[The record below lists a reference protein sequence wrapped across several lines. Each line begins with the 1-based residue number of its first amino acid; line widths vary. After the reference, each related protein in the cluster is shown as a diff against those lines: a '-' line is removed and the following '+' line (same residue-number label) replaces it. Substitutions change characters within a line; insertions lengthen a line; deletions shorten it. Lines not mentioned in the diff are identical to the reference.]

1 MTVKYINNILFFD
14 EVNVLDFAKTNQ
26 TPFYLYSQNLIT
38 HNFMQY
44 TQNLKSLNHL
54 LCYSVKANSNLS
66 ILSILSNLGSGFD
79 IVSAGELQRVIAA
92 GGDPAKTV
100 FSGVGKT
107 EEEIKFALSKNIL
120 CFNIESQEEL
130 NTLNKIALAEK
141 KIANVSVRVNPAI
154 DVKTH
159 PYITTGMRDN
169 KFGIDESEIIN
180 LYQEAN
186 DHKGLNI
193 RGIDF
198 HIGSQ
203 ITSLEPFLDALSKVI
218 GIIKELKSLKIE
230 LEHIDIGGGLGISYD
245 KKLIVSKEDF
255 SKEIL
260 KLVEPLD
267 LKLLIEPGRSIV
279 GDAGILVTKV
289 INTKKSPSKNF
300 LIVDA
305 GMNDLIRP
313 PLYSAYHAIKEVS
326 QTKNKKILSDVVGP
340 VCETADFLGKD
351 RMLSVKQGDY
361 LCVENVGAYGFVLSS
376 NYNTRPKIDEY
387 LAKDTDIKK
396 IRIRDTI
403 EQILENEKKCLV

>member
-38 HNFMQY
+38 HNFMEY
-44 TQNLKSLNHL
+44 TQNLNTANHL

-66 ILSILSNLGSGFD
+66 ILSILSDLGSGFD

-203 ITSLEPFLDALSKVI
+203 ITSLEPFIDALSKVI
-218 GIIKELKSLKIE
+218 SIIKELKSLKIE

-245 KKLIVSKEDF
+245 NKPIVSKEDF
-255 SKEIL
+255 SREIL

>member
-203 ITSLEPFLDALSKVI
+203 ITSLEPFIDALSKVI
-218 GIIKELKSLKIE
+218 SIIKELKSLKIE

-245 KKLIVSKEDF
+245 KKPIVSKEDF

-313 PLYSAYHAIKEVS
+313 PLYSAYHSIKEVS
-326 QTKNKKILSDVVGP
+326 QTKNKKFLFDVVGP

>member
-38 HNFMQY
+38 HNFMEY
-44 TQNLKSLNHL
+44 TQNLNAANHL

-79 IVSAGELQRVIAA
+79 IVSAGELQRVITA

-203 ITSLEPFLDALSKVI
+203 ITSLEPFIDALSKVI
-218 GIIKELKSLKIE
+218 SIIKELKSLKIE

-245 KKLIVSKEDF
+245 KKPIVSKEDF
-255 SKEIL
+255 SREIL

-313 PLYSAYHAIKEVS
+313 PLYSAYHSIKEVS

-387 LAKDTDIKK
+387 LARDTDIKK

>member
-38 HNFMQY
+38 HNFMEY
-44 TQNLKSLNHL
+44 TQNLNTLNHL

-66 ILSILSNLGSGFD
+66 ILSILSDLGSGFD

-203 ITSLEPFLDALSKVI
+203 ITSLEPFIDALSKVI
-218 GIIKELKSLKIE
+218 SIIKELKSLKIE

-245 KKLIVSKEDF
+245 KKPIVSKEDF

>member
-38 HNFMQY
+38 HNFMEY
-44 TQNLKSLNHL
+44 TQNLNTANHL

-66 ILSILSNLGSGFD
+66 ILSILSDLGSGFD

-203 ITSLEPFLDALSKVI
+203 ITSLEPFIDALSKVI
-218 GIIKELKSLKIE
+218 SIIKELKSLKIE

-245 KKLIVSKEDF
+245 KKPIVSKEDF

-260 KLVEPLD
+260 KLVGPLD

>member
-66 ILSILSNLGSGFD
+66 ILSILSDLGSGFD

-203 ITSLEPFLDALSKVI
+203 ITSLEPFIDALSKVI

-245 KKLIVSKEDF
+245 KKPIVSKEDF

-313 PLYSAYHAIKEVS
+313 PLYSAYHSIKEVS
-326 QTKNKKILSDVVGP
+326 QTKNKKFLFDVVGP

>member
-1 MTVKYINNILFFD
+1 MTVKYTNNVLFFD

-38 HNFMQY
+38 HNFMEY
-44 TQNLKSLNHL
+44 TQNLKTVDQLI
-54 LCYSVKANSNLS
+54 CYSVKANSNLS

-141 KIANVSVRVNPAI
+141 KIANVSIRVNPAI

-159 PYITTGMRDN
+159 PYITTGMRAN

-186 DHKGLNI
+186 SHKGLQI

-203 ITSLEPFLDALSKVI
+203 ITSIEPFIEALSKVTS
-218 GIIKELKSLKIE
+218 IIKELRNLKIE

-245 KKLIVSKEDF
+245 KKPIVSKEDF

-260 KLVEPLD
+260 KAVKPLD

-313 PLYSAYHAIKEVS
+313 PLYSAYHSIREVY
-326 QTKNKKILSDVVGP
+326 QTKNKKTLFDVVGP

-387 LAKDTDIKK
+387 LANDTDIKK

>member
-44 TQNLKSLNHL
+44 TQNLKTLNHL

-203 ITSLEPFLDALSKVI
+203 ITSLEPFIDALSKVI

-245 KKLIVSKEDF
+245 KKPIVSKEDF

-313 PLYSAYHAIKEVS
+313 PLYSAYHSIKEVS
-326 QTKNKKILSDVVGP
+326 QTKNKKFLFDVVGP

>member
-38 HNFMQY
+38 HNFMEY
-44 TQNLKSLNHL
+44 TQNLKTVNHL

-66 ILSILSNLGSGFD
+66 ILSILSDLGSGFD

-203 ITSLEPFLDALSKVI
+203 ITSLEPFIDALSKVI

-313 PLYSAYHAIKEVS
+313 PLYSASVS
-326 QTKNKKILSDVVGP
+326 YTHLRAH
-340 VCETADFLGKD
+340 ET
-351 RMLSVKQGDY
+351 S
-361 LCVENVGAYGFVLSS
+361 
-376 NYNTRPKIDEY
+376 
-387 LAKDTDIKK
+387 
-396 IRIRDTI
+396 
-403 EQILENEKKCLV
+403 

>member
-44 TQNLKSLNHL
+44 TQNLKTLNHL

-245 KKLIVSKEDF
+245 KKPIVSKEDF

-313 PLYSAYHAIKEVS
+313 PLYSAYHSIKEVS
-326 QTKNKKILSDVVGP
+326 QTKNKKFLFDVVGP

>member
-38 HNFMQY
+38 HNFMEY
-44 TQNLKSLNHL
+44 TQNLNTANHL

-66 ILSILSNLGSGFD
+66 ILSILSDLGSGFD

-130 NTLNKIALAEK
+130 NTLNKIALAEN

-203 ITSLEPFLDALSKVI
+203 ITSLEPFIDALSKVI
-218 GIIKELKSLKIE
+218 SIIKELKSLKIE

-245 KKLIVSKEDF
+245 KKPIVSKEDF

-313 PLYSAYHAIKEVS
+313 PLYSAYHSIKEVS
-326 QTKNKKILSDVVGP
+326 QTKNKKFLFDVVGP

>member
-14 EVNVLDFAKTNQ
+14 EVNVFDFAKTNQ

-38 HNFMQY
+38 HNFMEY
-44 TQNLKSLNHL
+44 TQNLNTANHL

-66 ILSILSNLGSGFD
+66 ILSILSDLGSGFD

-203 ITSLEPFLDALSKVI
+203 ITSLEPFIDALSKVI
-218 GIIKELKSLKIE
+218 SIIKELKSLKIE

-245 KKLIVSKEDF
+245 KKPIVSKEDF

-260 KLVEPLD
+260 KLVEPLE

>member
-38 HNFMQY
+38 HNFMEY
-44 TQNLKSLNHL
+44 TQNLNTANHL

-66 ILSILSNLGSGFD
+66 ILSILSDLGSGFD

-203 ITSLEPFLDALSKVI
+203 ITSLEPFIDALSKVI
-218 GIIKELKSLKIE
+218 SIIKELKSLKIE

-245 KKLIVSKEDF
+245 KKPIVSKEDF

-260 KLVEPLD
+260 KLVEPLE

-313 PLYSAYHAIKEVS
+313 PLYSAYHSIKEVS
-326 QTKNKKILSDVVGP
+326 QTKNKKFLFDVVGP

>member
-38 HNFMQY
+38 HNFMEY
-44 TQNLKSLNHL
+44 TQNLKTVNHL

-169 KFGIDESEIIN
+169 KFGIDESDIIN

-245 KKLIVSKEDF
+245 KKPIVSKEDF

-313 PLYSAYHAIKEVS
+313 PLYSAYHSIKEVS
-326 QTKNKKILSDVVGP
+326 QTKNKKFLFDVVGP

>member
-38 HNFMQY
+38 RNFMEY
-44 TQNLKSLNHL
+44 TQNLKTLNHL

-66 ILSILSNLGSGFD
+66 ILSILSDLGSGFD

-130 NTLNKIALAEK
+130 NTLNKIALSEK

-203 ITSLEPFLDALSKVI
+203 ITSLEPFIDALSKVI
-218 GIIKELKSLKIE
+218 SIIKELKSLKIE

>member
-38 HNFMQY
+38 HNFMEY
-44 TQNLKSLNHL
+44 THNLNTANHL

-66 ILSILSNLGSGFD
+66 ILSILSDLGSGFD

-203 ITSLEPFLDALSKVI
+203 ITSLEPFIDALSKVI
-218 GIIKELKSLKIE
+218 SIIKELKSLKIE

-245 KKLIVSKEDF
+245 KKPIVSKEDF

-260 KLVEPLD
+260 KLVEPLE

>member
-38 HNFMQY
+38 HNFMEY
-44 TQNLKSLNHL
+44 TQNLNTVNHL

-66 ILSILSNLGSGFD
+66 ILSILSDLGSGFD

-180 LYQEAN
+180 LYQEVN
-186 DHKGLNI
+186 
-193 RGIDF
+193 
-198 HIGSQ
+198 
-203 ITSLEPFLDALSKVI
+203 
-218 GIIKELKSLKIE
+218 
-230 LEHIDIGGGLGISYD
+230 
-245 KKLIVSKEDF
+245 
-255 SKEIL
+255 
-260 KLVEPLD
+260 PLAF
-267 LKLLIEPGRSIV
+267 R
-279 GDAGILVTKV
+279 TFR
-289 INTKKSPSKNF
+289 N
-300 LIVDA
+300 
-305 GMNDLIRP
+305 
-313 PLYSAYHAIKEVS
+313 
-326 QTKNKKILSDVVGP
+326 
-340 VCETADFLGKD
+340 
-351 RMLSVKQGDY
+351 
-361 LCVENVGAYGFVLSS
+361 SS
-376 NYNTRPKIDEY
+376 
-387 LAKDTDIKK
+387 
-396 IRIRDTI
+396 
-403 EQILENEKKCLV
+403 

>member
-38 HNFMQY
+38 HNFMEY
-44 TQNLKSLNHL
+44 TQNLNTANHL

-66 ILSILSNLGSGFD
+66 ILSILSDLGSGFD

-107 EEEIKFALSKNIL
+107 EEEIKFALSKDIL

-203 ITSLEPFLDALSKVI
+203 ITSLEPFIDALSKVI
-218 GIIKELKSLKIE
+218 SIIKELKSLKIE

-245 KKLIVSKEDF
+245 KKPIVSKEDF

>member
-38 HNFMQY
+38 HNFMEY
-44 TQNLKSLNHL
+44 TQNLNTANHL

-66 ILSILSNLGSGFD
+66 ILSILSDLGSGFD

-203 ITSLEPFLDALSKVI
+203 ITSLEPFIDALSKVI
-218 GIIKELKSLKIE
+218 SIIKELKSLKIE

-245 KKLIVSKEDF
+245 KKPIVSKEDF

-260 KLVEPLD
+260 KFVEPLD

-313 PLYSAYHAIKEVS
+313 PLYGAYHAIKEVS

>member
-1 MTVKYINNILFFD
+1 MTVKYINNVLFFD

-38 HNFMQY
+38 HNFMEY
-44 TQNLKSLNHL
+44 TQNLKTVDQLI
-54 LCYSVKANSNLS
+54 CYSVKANSNLS

-141 KIANVSVRVNPAI
+141 KIANVSIRVNPAI

-159 PYITTGMRDN
+159 PYITTGMRAN

-186 DHKGLNI
+186 SHKGLQI

-203 ITSLEPFLDALSKVI
+203 ITSIEPFIEALSKVTS
-218 GIIKELKSLKIE
+218 IIKELRNLKIE

-245 KKLIVSKEDF
+245 KKPIVSKEDF

-260 KLVEPLD
+260 KAVKPLD

-313 PLYSAYHAIKEVS
+313 PLYSAYHSIREVY
-326 QTKNKKILSDVVGP
+326 QTKNKKTLFDVVGP

-387 LAKDTDIKK
+387 LANDTDIKK

>member
-38 HNFMQY
+38 HNFMEY
-44 TQNLKSLNHL
+44 TQNLNTANHL

-66 ILSILSNLGSGFD
+66 ILSILSDLGSGFD

-203 ITSLEPFLDALSKVI
+203 ITSLEPFIDALSKVI
-218 GIIKELKSLKIE
+218 SIIKELKSLKIE

-245 KKLIVSKEDF
+245 KKPIVSKEDF

-260 KLVEPLD
+260 KLVEPLE

>member
-14 EVNVLDFAKTNQ
+14 EVNVFDFAKTNQ

-79 IVSAGELQRVIAA
+79 IVSAGELQRGIAA

-100 FSGVGKT
+100 FSGIGKT

-130 NTLNKIALAEK
+130 NTLNKIALAEN

-203 ITSLEPFLDALSKVI
+203 ITSLEPFIDALSKVI
-218 GIIKELKSLKIE
+218 SIIKELKSLKIE

-396 IRIRDTI
+396 IRIWR
-403 EQILENEKKCLV
+403 

>member
-1 MTVKYINNILFFD
+1 MTVKYINNVLFFD

-38 HNFMQY
+38 HNFMEY
-44 TQNLKSLNHL
+44 TQNLKTVDQLI
-54 LCYSVKANSNLS
+54 CYSVKANSNLS

-141 KIANVSVRVNPAI
+141 KIANVSIRVNPAI

-159 PYITTGMRDN
+159 PYITTGMRAN

-186 DHKGLNI
+186 SHKGLQI

-203 ITSLEPFLDALSKVI
+203 ITSIEPFIEALSKVTS
-218 GIIKELKSLKIE
+218 IIKELRNLKIE

-245 KKLIVSKEDF
+245 KKPIVSKEDF

-260 KLVEPLD
+260 KAVKPLD

-313 PLYSAYHAIKEVS
+313 PLYSAYHSIIEVY
-326 QTKNKKILSDVVGP
+326 QTKNKKTLFDVVGP

-387 LAKDTDIKK
+387 LANDTDIKK

>member
-245 KKLIVSKEDF
+245 KKPIVSKEDF

-313 PLYSAYHAIKEVS
+313 PLYSAYHSIKEVS
-326 QTKNKKILSDVVGP
+326 QTKNKKFLFDVVGP

>member
-38 HNFMQY
+38 HNFMEY
-44 TQNLKSLNHL
+44 TQNLNTANHL

-66 ILSILSNLGSGFD
+66 ILSILSDLGSGFD

-203 ITSLEPFLDALSKVI
+203 ITSLEPFIDALSKVI
-218 GIIKELKSLKIE
+218 SIIKELKSLKIE

-245 KKLIVSKEDF
+245 KKPIVSKEDF

-313 PLYSAYHAIKEVS
+313 PLYSAYHSIKEVS

-396 IRIRDTI
+396 IRKRDTI

>member
-38 HNFMQY
+38 HNFMEY
-44 TQNLKSLNHL
+44 TQNLKTVNHL

-79 IVSAGELQRVIAA
+79 IVSAGELQRVITA

-141 KIANVSVRVNPAI
+141 KIANVSIRVNPAI

-203 ITSLEPFLDALSKVI
+203 ITSLEPFIDALSKVI
-218 GIIKELKSLKIE
+218 SIIKELKSLKIE

-245 KKLIVSKEDF
+245 KKPIVSKEDF

>member
-38 HNFMQY
+38 HNFMEY
-44 TQNLKSLNHL
+44 TQNLNTANHL

-66 ILSILSNLGSGFD
+66 ILSILSDLGSGFD

-203 ITSLEPFLDALSKVI
+203 ITSLEPFIDALSKVI
-218 GIIKELKSLKIE
+218 SIIKELKSLKIE

-245 KKLIVSKEDF
+245 KKPIVSKEDF

-313 PLYSAYHAIKEVS
+313 PLYSAYHSIKEVS
-326 QTKNKKILSDVVGP
+326 QTKNKKFLFDVVGP

>member
-38 HNFMQY
+38 RNFMEY
-44 TQNLKSLNHL
+44 TQNLKTLNHL

-66 ILSILSNLGSGFD
+66 ILSILSDLGSGFD

-203 ITSLEPFLDALSKVI
+203 ITSLEPFIDALSKVI
-218 GIIKELKSLKIE
+218 SIIKELKSLKIE

-245 KKLIVSKEDF
+245 KKPIVSKEDF

-260 KLVEPLD
+260 KFVEPLD

>member
-38 HNFMQY
+38 HNFMEY
-44 TQNLKSLNHL
+44 TQNLNTANHL

-66 ILSILSNLGSGFD
+66 ILSILSDLGSGFD

-141 KIANVSVRVNPAI
+141 KIANVSVNPAI

-203 ITSLEPFLDALSKVI
+203 ITSLEPFIDALSKVI
-218 GIIKELKSLKIE
+218 SIIKELKSLKIE

-245 KKLIVSKEDF
+245 KKPIVSKEDF

-260 KLVEPLD
+260 KLVEPLE

>member
-38 HNFMQY
+38 HNFMEY
-44 TQNLKSLNHL
+44 TQNLKTLNHL

-245 KKLIVSKEDF
+245 KKPIVSKEDF

-313 PLYSAYHAIKEVS
+313 PLYSAHHAIKEVS

>member
-14 EVNVLDFAKTNQ
+14 EVNVFDFAKTNQ

-66 ILSILSNLGSGFD
+66 ILSILSDLGSGFD

-203 ITSLEPFLDALSKVI
+203 ITSLEPFIDALSKVI
-218 GIIKELKSLKIE
+218 SIIKELKSLKIE

-245 KKLIVSKEDF
+245 KKPIVSKEDF

>member
-1 MTVKYINNILFFD
+1 MLEKTATVKRLLIFLALGYKSEFIKDYFLNYSEAVSNDFTMSNSGKSIKLVQSDIKDWSITFVDTGYSTNIGQRLVAVKD
-14 EVNVLDFAKTNQ
+14 
-26 TPFYLYSQNLIT
+26 YL
-38 HNFMQY
+38 
-44 TQNLKSLNHL
+44 
-54 LCYSVKANSNLS
+54 
-66 ILSILSNLGSGFD
+66 
-79 IVSAGELQRVIAA
+79 
-92 GGDPAKTV
+92 
-100 FSGVGKT
+100 
-107 EEEIKFALSKNIL
+107 KN
-120 CFNIESQEEL
+120 
-130 NTLNKIALAEK
+130 
-141 KIANVSVRVNPAI
+141 
-154 DVKTH
+154 
-159 PYITTGMRDN
+159 
-169 KFGIDESEIIN
+169 DESEIIN

-245 KKLIVSKEDF
+245 KKPIVSKEDF